1 MNEINN
7 SEKSERRNESRITVD
22 LWVEERTEDALYFQR
37 ATNLSP
43 GGLFLERT
51 LAHAPGTV
59 VEIDLRFPG
68 DSAPIRVQG
77 EVVPS
82 GSRDL
87 GMALRFVHLTDTA
100 RGRIND
106 YLKHAPF
113 RIDAKA

>member
-1 MNEINN
+1 MQPVTDINN
-7 SEKSERRNESRITVD
+7 PERRNESRITVD
-22 LWVEERTEDALYFQR
+22 LWVEEHTEDALYFQR

-68 DSAPIRVQG
+68 DSSPIRVKG

-87 GMALRFVHLTDTA
+87 GMGLRFVGLSDSAKH
-100 RGRIND
+100 RINE
-106 YLKHAPF
+106 YLQHAPF